1 MSDLSFAL
9 LIFVAPHDSFVQISV
24 MLWSHF
30 VDGEVETCLVLGWPG
45 LGL

>member
-1 MSDLSFAL
+1 MSDSPFAS

-24 MLWSHF
+24 MIWSNF
-30 VDGEVETCLVLGWPG
+30 VDDEVETCHVLGWPG

>member
-9 LIFVAPHDSFVQISV
+9 LTFVAPHDSFVQIRI

-30 VDGEVETCLVLGWPG
+30 VDGEVETCFVLGWPG